1 MYDVEFDLTAEYA
14 DRAAVRAALPLM
26 RDGWAYV
33 VDRNG
38 ETAVVSVMSTTS
50 AFYAPQCNLTL
61 VRTYEECVNELGR
74 LVGV

>member
-14 DRAAVRAALPLM
+14 DRAAVRAALPLVQ
-26 RDGWAYV
+26 DGWAYV
-33 VDRNG
+33 IDKHT
-38 ETAVVSVMSTTS
+38 ETAAVFVMGTTA

-61 VRTYEECVNELGR
+61 VRTYEDCVNELGR